1 MEIETKVT
9 SIDTIKPSS
18 PTPISLQKHHL
29 SFLDQMFAPIL
40 MPIVYFYSSNPK
52 ISKSQFSNH
61 LKTSLSKTLSIYYP
75 LAGRLVGNLYVDCND
90 AGVPFAEAEANCTL
104 SQAVTNP
111 NPQNTYKFAI
121 PPKTLGLCMAVQAT
135 YFRCGGVAVAISMSH
150 KVGDALSAFMLA
162 KAWSSSSST
171 DSATP
176 LPKFEAA
183 TYFPPQNIPVDVTA
197 SALTKEEHVVRI
209 FTFPESEIAAL
220 RERYSDGGGRRP
232 SRSEALTAFIWTRF
246 ITATGVRSDP
256 LKTCALTHIVNLRGR
271 VDPPMSEYSFGN
283 ILGVSRA
290 NPGAG
295 DDGAELVRKMR
306 EAVKAVDGGGRN
318 FMEENADLIGNEVVS
333 LGFSS
338 LVGFPGYE
346 VDFGLGKPV
355 WIGLGWIPFM
365 NTVYFMDSKCGGNG
379 IETIIILKK
388 HDMDKLQASLV
399 ISTSKL

>member
-9 SIDTIKPSS
+9 SIETIKPSS
-18 PTPISLQKHHL
+18 PTPKSLQKHHL

-52 ISKSQFSNH
+52 ISQSQFSNH
-61 LKTSLSKTLSIYYP
+61 LKTSLSKTLSLYYP
-75 LAGRLVGNLYVDCND
+75 LAGRLVGILYVDCND
-90 AGVPFAEAEANCTL
+90 AGVPFAEAEANCTR

-111 NPQNTYKFAI
+111 HPQNTYKFAI

-135 YFRCGGVAVAISMSH
+135 YFCCGGVAVAISMSH

-162 KAWSSSSST
+162 KAWSSSST
-171 DSATP
+171 GGATP
-176 LPKFEAA
+176 PPKFEAA
-183 TYFPPQNIPVDVTA
+183 TYFPPRDIPVDVTA
-197 SALTKEEHVVRI
+197 SALAKEEHVVRI
-209 FTFPESEIAAL
+209 FTFPESEIA
-220 RERYSDGGGRRP
+220 YSAGGGRRP

-246 ITATGVRSDP
+246 ITVRSD
-256 LKTCALTHIVNLRGR
+256 LGKTCAFTHMVNLRGR

-283 ILGVSRA
+283 ILGMSRV

-295 DDGAELVRKMR
+295 DDGAEVVRKMR

-318 FMEENADLIGNEVVS
+318 FLEENADLIGNEVVS

-355 WIGLGWIPFM
+355 WIGLGWFPLM

-379 IETIIILKK
+379 IEAMIILN
-388 HDMDKLQASLV
+388 
-399 ISTSKL
+399 